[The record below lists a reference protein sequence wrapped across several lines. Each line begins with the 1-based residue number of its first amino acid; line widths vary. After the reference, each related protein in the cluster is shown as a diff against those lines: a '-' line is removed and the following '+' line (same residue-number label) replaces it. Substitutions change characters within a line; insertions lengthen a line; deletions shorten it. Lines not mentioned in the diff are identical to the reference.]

1 MRPCIRAHHALTLTK
16 SFWLLTSKK
25 RASSGLLRNVFPP
38 QCHTQSNPHNHV
50 LRARRAG
57 ETEVKSACSKVKGRI
72 SEVKP
77 LLASSTLNKCENLQV
92 QYVWRS
98 WFWATGACVSFQNG
112 SLTRVDA
119 ATVSFALCYPSCSP
133 LRGWAEFA
141 HTVAS
146 RLIITKAYFKH

>member
-1 MRPCIRAHHALTLTK
+1 MYQGTSCTHINKKLLAPHFEKACKFRP
-16 SFWLLTSKK
+16 
-25 RASSGLLRNVFPP
+25 SSQCFFPP